1 MFKLLW
7 VPKKYK
13 NFSFS
18 EIVKEA
24 ESILQECKESQ
35 KKNERIYAD
44 LMVLQNQKAHLTE
57 EEARHNLELL
67 IPWLELQFPSLKNE
81 S

>member
-1 MFKLLW
+1 MLKLVW

-13 NFSFS
+13 NYSFS

-35 KKNERIYAD
+35 KENERIYAD
-44 LMVLQNQKAHLTE
+44 LMVLQNKIANLTE
-57 EEARHNLELL
+57 EEARHNLEVL
-67 IPWLELQFPSLKNE
+67 IPWLETQFTSLNN
-81 S
+81 